1 VWQENFRKNK
11 ARRLAAEFG
20 EHFAKGMMAV
30 RFQQCLYR
38 AIIDTSLVN
47 RAARKIWKRCLR
59 TLKRCAGT
67 VLASAGCSVRCPQRI
82 VFDAALS

>member
-47 RAARKIWKRCLR
+47 RAARKIWKTGARLSR
-59 TLKRCAGT
+59 ELNPY
-67 VLASAGCSVRCPQRI
+67 SV
-82 VFDAALS
+82 VYSFS

>member
-47 RAARKIWKRCLR
+47 RAARKIWKRVPAYAQALR
-59 TLKRCAGT
+59 RNRSSLGG
-67 VLASAGCSVRCPQRI
+67 L
-82 VFDAALS
+82 